1 MRSPRGTSDT
11 EPGVSPGDRTGPH
24 AAPLWRRLLRFLAA
38 VVATPPPLPRRLRPS
53 TLLPRSGRGREAGSG
68 RRHGRRAALLIIGL
82 IVGAQALIGAPAMAQ
97 IPIPGIEDC
106 KDAPNPEHP
115 GSGMVGVLDPTPL
128 NQGSDPS
135 VYRQFGYAGQVWHT
149 YDLGCGPSGLRNPN
163 AVVDTWTGNQVFNIG
178 KNLVAATNG
187 LHYALLD
194 GGLLEPFDNLVLT
207 GTIALYDSVYAP
219 LFGLVALLL
228 AVVLFRSIWRGDL
241 ATIGRRGMWAIAA
254 IWFAS
259 LTYLTPLTYT
269 HVLDELLIDGT
280 SAVQAGFFSE
290 VGVDERDQLPTLLH
304 DTVIY
309 RNWLR
314 GEFGSATAPQAEQ
327 FGERLVGAQAWSKQ
341 DIDAGRDPG
350 DPQPK
355 RDEYKAVADE
365 LSGTSVY
372 GFFQGKDGSR
382 MGAGFLATAQGFALS
397 FFQLLAKATILL
409 AQVLLRVLILI
420 GPLVGLVAI
429 LHHDVLRQVGKALGA
444 VIINV
449 IVVAAMAGLHAFVL
463 TELFDPT
470 NNVPPLAQLLL
481 AAVVTVIFILIVK
494 PMRRMWQ
501 MMEMSVG
508 AVGGALPSSPPGVL
522 SRLRRR
528 KEYTPTAQDDFWAQ
542 VRGIDPEA
550 PMPPTAGDRRLRPE
564 AAPTVVAVAERLD
577 RAHGSVTSGRQAIDG
592 GHGGHV
598 VIDGSSGSAGPGGER
613 RALPAGTGDSTP
625 SRVVDTAPV
634 VDQSWDRLAE
644 EEPVLV
650 PSRAGAGVTAPRR
663 AETEM
668 VGGRQV
674 FVVYRPSRGLEV
686 RPYTAD
692 QHNGGYVGRP

>member
-1 MRSPRGTSDT
+1 MSGRPGVPGA
-11 EPGVSPGDRTGPH
+11 EPGGGPS
-24 AAPLWRRLLRFLAA
+24 RQLRA
-38 VVATPPPLPRRLRPS
+38 VVRLFRLVLAVLATPPPRRTRLARP
-53 TLLPRSGRGREAGSG
+53 AGTG
-68 RRHGRRAALLIIGL
+68 RRRGRRAALVIIGL
-82 IVGAQALIGAPAMAQ
+82 VVGAQAVIGAPATAQ

-115 GSGMVGVLDPTPL
+115 GSGLVGVLDPTPVD
-128 NQGSDPS
+128 QGADPS
-135 VYRQFGYAGQVWHT
+135 VYRQYGYAGQVWHT

-187 LHYALLD
+187 LHYSLLD
-194 GGLLEPFDNLVLT
+194 GGLLEPFDNLILS
-207 GTIALYDSVYAP
+207 GTMALYDSVYTP
-219 LFGLVALLL
+219 LFGLVAILL

-241 ATIGRRGMWAIAA
+241 ATISRRAMWGLAA

-269 HVLDELLIDGT
+269 HVLDDLLIDGT
-280 SAVQAGFFSE
+280 SSVQAGFFSE
-290 VGVDERDQLPTLLH
+290 VGVEERDQLPTLLH
-304 DTVIY
+304 DTVVY

-327 FGERLVGAQAWSKQ
+327 FGERLIGAQAWTKQ

-350 DPQPK
+350 DPTPK
-355 RDEYKAVADE
+355 REQYQDIAEE
-365 LSGTSVY
+365 LSSTSVY

-409 AQVLLRVLILI
+409 AQVLLRVLILV
-420 GPLVGLVAI
+420 GPLIGLVAI
-429 LHHDVLRQVGKALGA
+429 LHHEVLRQVGKALGA

-449 IVVAAMAGLHAFVL
+449 IVVAAMAGVHAFVL
-463 TELFDPT
+463 TELFDPG
-470 NNVPPLAQLLL
+470 NNIPPLAQLLL
-481 AAVVTVIFILIVK
+481 AAVITVIFTLVVK
-494 PMRRMWQ
+494 PVRRMWQ
-501 MMEMSVG
+501 MMEMSVA

-542 VRGIDPEA
+542 VRGIDSEA
-550 PMPPTAGDRRLRPE
+550 PLPPSAADARLRPE

-577 RAHGSVTSGRQAIDG
+577 RAHGSITAGGRTVLNPAGGHSELTTQSTPLLAGPYGAQPRALAAGTSG
-592 GHGGHV
+592 
-598 VIDGSSGSAGPGGER
+598 S
-613 RALPAGTGDSTP
+613 

-634 VDQSWDRLAE
+634 VDTSWDRLD

-650 PSRAGAGVTAPRR
+650 PSRADIGVPAPRR
-663 AETEM
+663 AEMEM
-668 VGGRQV
+668 VGGRPV
-674 FVVYRPSRGLEV
+674 FVVYRPSQGLEV
-686 RPYTAD
+686 RPYQD
-692 QHNGGYVGRP
+692 GGTVGRT

>member
-11 EPGVSPGDRTGPH
+11 EPGVDPGDRAVRR
-24 AAPLWRRLLRFLAA
+24 AAPLLRRLLRFLAA
-38 VVATPPPLPRRLRPS
+38 VLATPPPLPRPRR
-53 TLLPRSGRGREAGSG
+53 RSGETGSG
-68 RRHGRRAALLIIGL
+68 RTRGRRPALLIITL
-82 IVGAQALIGAPAMAQ
+82 IVGAQAFIGAPAMAQ

-314 GEFGSATAPQAEQ
+314 GEFGSATTPQAEQ
-327 FGERLVGAQAWSKQ
+327 FGERLVGAQAWTKQ

-355 RDEYKAVADE
+355 REEYQAVAEE
-365 LSGTSVY
+365 LSSTSVY

-420 GPLVGLVAI
+420 GPLIGLVAI
-429 LHHDVLRQVGKALGA
+429 LHHEVLRQVGKALGA

-463 TELFDPT
+463 TELFDPA

-481 AAVVTVIFILIVK
+481 AAVVTVIFMLIVK
-494 PMRRMWQ
+494 PVRRMWQ
-501 MMEMSVG
+501 MMEMSVS

-550 PMPPTAGDRRLRPE
+550 PMPPTVGDRRLRPE

-577 RAHGSVTSGRQAIDG
+577 RTQTSVTGSGRQALG
-592 GHGGHV
+592 GGPGQGNAV
-598 VIDGSSGSAGPGGER
+598 LEAGPSMSGPYGTDR
-613 RALPAGTGDSTP
+613 PALPAGTGDATH

-634 VDQSWDRLAE
+634 VDPSWDRLAE

-650 PSRAGAGVTAPRR
+650 PSRAGAGVATPRR

-668 VGGRQV
+668 VGGRPV
-674 FVVYRPSRGLEV
+674 YVVYRPSRGLEV
-686 RPYTAD
+686 RPYPAD
-692 QHNGGYVGRP
+692 HGGGYVGRP